1 MMKRLL
7 ALLLPAL
14 LFALP
19 CAAQRSLSGTPEI
32 SLSLNRLRVLGSV
45 LMIAAH
51 PDDENTAA
59 LAYWARG
66 RNLETAYLSAT
77 RGEGGQNLIGSEQ
90 GDLLGVIRTQEL
102 LEARRIDGAGQF
114 FTRAIDFGFTKT
126 PAETLA
132 KWGHDEILSDMVWV
146 IRRYQ
151 PDVIVLR
158 FSGTPRDGHGQ
169 HQASAILG
177 KEAYFA
183 ASDKTKFSEQLK
195 YASPWQAKR
204 LMFNVFSFTP
214 EMEKEAAAMKG
225 KIEFDTGRYNPVLGK
240 SYAEIAGLSR
250 SEHRSQAMGS
260 AERKGPSTNYL
271 ITLAGDAPKADLL
284 DGIDTSWKRLPGG
297 TPVGELLDQAN
308 AAFAPEHPEKTIP
321 ALLQARPLVAAIA
334 AAKNLWAERKLKE
347 LDETIALCS
356 GLWVDAESDRYAAT
370 PGGKATVTL
379 HAINRSGFGIGAVRT
394 NITGLGLERTV
405 EVAPA
410 LADNKLVSKPVE
422 LTLPPDAKYSEPF
435 WLASPPDGSRYHI
448 ENPLLIGRADP
459 VPVMSAEFTIQAGK
473 EQLRLTRPVHYRYVD
488 RAQGEL
494 TRPLTV
500 VPPVSVNLPSSVLVF
515 TNADSR
521 ALEVQVKSNTGPA
534 SGEIRLEA
542 DAGWRIEPASRP
554 FQLRAQGEQ
563 QELAFTVS
571 PAFFGPENGAAPA
584 HFRASARVGAT
595 EIRAGVDVIAYTHI
609 EPQTVMTP
617 SDGLLRKAPLTVL
630 AKHVGYIM
638 GAGDQVPESLRQ
650 MGCDVTLLN
659 SDDLTRGDL
668 RRFDAIVAGVR
679 AYNVRSDLRANQQRL
694 LDYIRNGGTL
704 LVQYNVVED
713 RRFAR
718 ATDTGLG
725 DLGPYPFKLGRDRV
739 TVEEAPVEFLSMK
752 GPLLRVPNTISAHDF
767 DGWVQERG
775 LYFASEWD
783 PRYETVF
790 SSHDPD
796 EKGLPGGTLFARYGK
811 GAYVFSSYS
820 WFRQL
825 PAGVPGAYRI
835 FANLLS
841 AGKAQ

>member
-1 MMKRLL
+1 MIKR
-7 ALLLPAL
+7 
-14 LFALP
+14 LFALFLLAFP
-19 CAAQRSLSGTPEI
+19 CAAQRYLSGTPEI

-126 PAETLA
+126 PAETFA

-146 IRRYQ
+146 IRRYR
-151 PDVIVLR
+151 PDVVVLR

-183 ASDKTKFSEQLK
+183 AADETRYPEQLK
-195 YASPWQAKR
+195 YAAPWQAKR
-204 LMFNVFSFTP
+204 LMYNVLSFTP
-214 EMEKEAAAMKG
+214 EMEKEAAAAKG
-225 KIEFDTGRYNPVLGK
+225 KIEFDTGQFNPVLGK

-260 AERKGPSTNYL
+260 AERKGPSKNYL
-271 ITLAGDAPKADLL
+271 ITLAGDAAKTDLF

-297 TPVGELLDQAN
+297 APVGDLLDQAV
-308 AAFAPEHPEKTIP
+308 AAFAPQHPEKTIP
-321 ALLQARPLVAAIA
+321 SLLRARSLVAGMA
-334 AAKNLWAERKLKE
+334 AANNLWAARKLKE
-347 LDETIALCS
+347 LDEAIALCS
-356 GLWVDAESDRYAAT
+356 GLWIDAESNIYAAT
-370 PGGKATVTL
+370 PGGKTTVTL
-379 HAINRSGFGIGAVRT
+379 NAINRSVFGLGAVRA
-394 NITGLGLERTV
+394 NIVGLGLEQTV

-410 LADNKLVSKPVE
+410 LADNALVAKPVE
-422 LTLPPDAKYSEPF
+422 LTVPPGAKYSEPF
-435 WLASPPDGSRYHI
+435 WLSSPHDGSRYHI
-448 ENPLLIGRADP
+448 ADPLLIGRPDP
-459 VPVMSAEFTIQAGK
+459 VPVMIAEFTVQAGA

-488 RAQGEL
+488 RARGEL
-494 TRPLTV
+494 TRPFIV
-500 VPPVSVNLPSSVLVF
+500 APPVSVDLPSSVLVF
-515 TNADSR
+515 TNGDSR
-521 ALEVQVKSNTGPA
+521 ALEVQVKSNIGAA
-534 SGEIRLEA
+534 SGEVRVEA

-563 QELAFTVS
+563 QELTFTVS
-571 PAFFGPENGAAPA
+571 PISFGPENGPVPA
-584 HFRASARVGAT
+584 HFRASARVGST
-595 EIRAGVDVIAYTHI
+595 EIRAGVDVIDYTHI
-609 EPQTVMTP
+609 EPQTVLIP

-630 AKHVGYIM
+630 AKHVGYVM

-650 MGCDVTLLN
+650 MGCDVTLLS

-668 RRFDAIVAGVR
+668 RRFDAIVTGVR
-679 AYNVRSDLRANQQRL
+679 AYNVRSDLRANRQRL
-694 LDYIRNGGTL
+694 LDYMRNGGTL
-704 LVQYNVVED
+704 LVQYNVMED
-713 RRFAR
+713 RRFGR
-718 ATDTGLG
+718 ATETGLG
-725 DLGPYPFKLGRDRV
+725 ELGPYPFKLGRERV

-752 GPLLRVPNTISAHDF
+752 GPLLRVPNIISAHDF

-783 PRYETVF
+783 PRYQTVF